1 MRRYFII
8 ALVTFGLSPSLEA
21 QSNRIIVDRGNTSG
35 IEDGLQW
42 LTAYSNLSSALE
54 EAAAGDSIWVA
65 QGFYRPTEGA
75 DRHVTYEIPKGVK
88 IFGGFLGN
96 EITFEERDTT
106 GVLSILSGDIGV
118 LIDSTDNCYHVLTAR
133 SPDENTVLD
142 GFYIRH
148 GNSNGNTFDTR
159 YGGGLFITTEE
170 GDTSASKMIIR
181 NCTFEYNSGSYGAA
195 IGVNSPDNLGITPR
209 LENCHFISNRA
220 TVNGGAF
227 HRSEDNGS
235 TSDTLIFKQ
244 CTFRNNYAL
253 YGGGVDFVALA
264 QPLLFL
270 GCEFEDNFT
279 AISGSGINLLSA
291 TDGSNVSVLE
301 TTFLNNSSDAGGG
314 LFAFVD
320 LQAPDGVSSLK
331 IQHCTFG
338 GNEAKNS
345 WGGGVSLAIAG
356 PNGSEYFLEVDSVS
370 FINNKST
377 TRGAGFQTTFV
388 GGAITSYQTVS
399 NTQFINNDGGPPIG
413 GGFSVRGNLENPTKC
428 YNLFYNCLFTS
439 NTGAL
444 SFTSGL
450 GLVES
455 TILNCSFIE
464 NGNYTISKNRSPD
477 FDYETFYNDMYIYNC
492 VFQQAGA
499 ETMRNHLLNGIIEGV
514 EDNLYD
520 FKVSHSIF
528 TAPDC
533 DMPGGDEA
541 CGEGVILAT
550 DSEIVDIDGGDFRLS
565 SCSPAIDAGLDSIV
579 QAFNL
584 TTDLLGAPRIQDG
597 AVDLGAFEQPKLS
610 LAALEVLPP
619 ECPGEAN
626 GEVVLMASGI
636 APFSYQVIDTAGQLM
651 ASSAQLLSGPYV
663 AVVTDSSLCQD
674 TLFFEVPALDSINA
688 FTTIEP
694 ATESSLGSITLDSL
708 IGGTPPYTYEWGN
721 GHTGPF
727 LSSLEPGFYSLSV
740 TDANGCIASFIFEVK
755 LASGLNDIPAQ
766 RWKLFPNP
774 TAQKVYAELP
784 VDGPVLLRFF
794 DGTGRLALS
803 QKMTGDSGSAA
814 INLEPLTPGIYW
826 VQAITRD
833 GANQEVKRLVVQ

>member
-1 MRRYFII
+1 M
-8 ALVTFGLSPSLEA
+8 
-21 QSNRIIVDRGNTSG
+21 DRGNTSG

-54 EAAAGDSIWVA
+54 VAEAGDSIWVA
-65 QGFYRPTEGA
+65 QGFYRPTDGT
-75 DRHVTYEIPKGVK
+75 DRHATYEIPKGVK

-96 EITFEERDTT
+96 EATFEERDTT

-118 LIDSTDNCYHVLTAR
+118 FTDSTDNCYHVLTAR
-133 SPDENTVLD
+133 SPDEHTVLD
-142 GFYIRH
+142 RFHIRH

-181 NCTFEYNSGSYGAA
+181 NCTFEGNSGSYGAA

-220 TVNGGAF
+220 TVDGGAF
-227 HRSEDNGS
+227 YRSGDNGS
-235 TSDTLIFKQ
+235 IIDTLFFDR
-244 CTFRNNYAL
+244 CVFSENYAL
-253 YGGGVDFVALA
+253 SGGGVNLVALA
-264 QPLLFL
+264 QPLLFQE
-270 GCEFEDNFT
+270 CEFENNYT
-279 AISGSGINLLSA
+279 VVSGSGANFFSASGGSEVIIVDSKFVNNYSA
-291 TDGSNVSVLE
+291 TSGGV
-301 TTFLNNSSDAGGG
+301 FLD
-314 LFAFVD
+314 VD
-320 LQAPDGVSSLK
+320 LFSSGGASGFK
-331 IQHCTFG
+331 IYRSIFD
-338 GNEAKNS
+338 GNESTNA
-345 WGGGVSLAIAG
+345 WGGGVSLSIAG
-356 PNGSEYFLEVDSVS
+356 PNSSAYFLEIDSVS

-377 TRGAGFQTTFV
+377 TRGAGFQTTFL
-388 GGAITSYQTVS
+388 GGEITSYQTIS
-399 NTQFINNDGGPPIG
+399 NTQFINNDGGPIIG
-413 GGFSVRGNLENPTKC
+413 GGFVVLGNLGSPTKC
-428 YNLFYNCLFTS
+428 YNLFYNCLFAN

-444 SFTSGL
+444 SFTSGH

-464 NGNYTISKNRSPD
+464 NGSYTISKNRSPD

-499 ETMRNHLLNGIIEGV
+499 ETMRNHLLNGIIQGV
-514 EDNLYD
+514 ENNLYD

-579 QAFNL
+579 QAFGL
-584 TTDLLGAPRIQDG
+584 ATDLLGSPRIQDG

-610 LAALEVLPP
+610 LATLEVLPP

-626 GEVVLMASGI
+626 GEVVLTASGI
-636 APFSYQVIDTAGQLM
+636 GPFSYQVIDTAGQLI
-651 ASSAQLLSGPYV
+651 ASNTQLLSGAYV

-688 FTTIEP
+688 FATIEP

-708 IGGTPPYTYEWGN
+708 IGGTPPYAYEWGN
-721 GHTGPF
+721 GHTGPS
-727 LSSLEPGFYSLSV
+727 LSLLEPGVYSLSV
-740 TDANGCIASFIFEVK
+740 TDANGCFASFTFEVQMVNK
-755 LASGLNDIPAQ
+755 AESLNAQ
-766 RWKLFPNP
+766 PLLVFPNP
-774 TAQKVYAELP
+774 VAGSVFIETEMHSPLLLQFLDIAGRNMLSRKAPRGHALRQVDLSTLP
-784 VDGPVLLRFF
+784 A
-794 DGTGRLALS
+794 GTYWMQVFS
-803 QKMTGDSGSAA
+803 Q
-814 INLEPLTPGIYW
+814 
-826 VQAITRD
+826 D
-833 GANQEVKRLVVQ
+833 GALIATEQIVVR

>member
-1 MRRYFII
+1 MRLYFII
-8 ALVTFGLSPSLEA
+8 ALVIFGLFPSLEA
-21 QSNRIIVDRGNTSG
+21 QSKRIMVDRGNTSG
-35 IEDGLQW
+35 IEDGVQW

-54 EAAAGDSIWVA
+54 VAEAGDSIWVA
-65 QGFYRPTEGA
+65 QGFYRPTDGT
-75 DRHVTYEIPKGVK
+75 DRHATYEIPKGVK

-96 EITFEERDTT
+96 EATFEERDTT

-118 LIDSTDNCYHVLTAR
+118 FTDSTDNCYHVLTAR
-133 SPDENTVLD
+133 SPDEHTVLD
-142 GFYIRH
+142 RFHIRH

-181 NCTFEYNSGSYGAA
+181 NCTFEGNSGSYGAA

-220 TVNGGAF
+220 TVSGGAF

-244 CTFRNNYAL
+244 CTFGYNYAL
-253 YGGGVDFVALA
+253 YGGGMNVVALA
-264 QPLLFL
+264 QPLLL
-270 GCEFEDNFT
+270 QECEFEENQTVVSGGGANF
-279 AISGSGINLLSA
+279 LSA
-291 TDGSNVSVLE
+291 TGGSEVIVAD
-301 TTFLNNSSDAGGG
+301 TKFLNNYSASCGGV
-314 LFAFVD
+314 FFDVD
-320 LQAPDGVSSLK
+320 LFSSGGASGLK
-331 IQHCTFG
+331 IYRSTFD
-338 GNEAKNS
+338 GNESGNA
-345 WGGGVSLAIAG
+345 WGGGVSLSIAG
-356 PNGSEYFLEVDSVS
+356 PNGSEYFLEIDSVS

-377 TRGAGFQTTFV
+377 TRGAGFQTTFL
-388 GGAITSYQTVS
+388 GGEITSYQTVS
-399 NTQFINNDGGPPIG
+399 NTQFINNNGGPILG
-413 GGFSVRGNLENPTKC
+413 GGFVVLGDLGSPTKC
-428 YNLFYNCLFTS
+428 YSLFYNCLFAH

-444 SFTSGL
+444 EITSGH

-455 TILNCSFIE
+455 TLLNCSFIE
-464 NGNYTISKNRSPD
+464 NGSYTIVKNRSPD
-477 FDYETFYNDMYIYNC
+477 FDYETFYNDMHIYNC

-499 ETMRNHLLNGIIEGV
+499 ETMRNHLLNGIIQGV

-550 DSEIVDIDGGDFRLS
+550 DSEIIDVEGGDFRLS

-597 AVDLGAFEQPKLS
+597 AVDLGAFEQPKLE

-619 ECPGEAN
+619 ECPGAAN
-626 GEVVLMASGI
+626 GEVVLTASGI
-636 APFSYQVIDTAGQLM
+636 APFSYQVIDTAGQLI
-651 ASSAQLLSGPYV
+651 ASNTQLLSGAYV

-688 FTTIEP
+688 FATIEP

-708 IGGTPPYTYEWGN
+708 IGGTPPYAYEWGS

-727 LSSLEPGFYSLSV
+727 LSSLEPGVYSLSV
-740 TDANGCIASFIFEVK
+740 TDANGCTASFSFEVL
-755 LASGLNDIPAQ
+755 LASGLNDISAQ

-784 VDGPVLLRFF
+784 VGEDVLLRFF

-803 QKMTGDSGSAA
+803 QKIAGGSGPFA
-814 INLEPLTPGIYW
+814 INLEPLTPAIYW
-826 VQAITRD
+826 VQAIGRY
-833 GANQEVKRLVVQ
+833 GAPLGVKRMVVR